1 MVSNCRYICIVTILQ
16 HKKGRIN
23 VKTSEKLVSK
33 VIHGII
39 SREEYGWP
47 PDCWGT
53 FYQPERPVH
62 CNDVHSDAED
72 KTNSP
77 ED

>member
-1 MVSNCRYICIVTILQ
+1 M
-16 HKKGRIN
+16 
-23 VKTSEKLVSK
+23 KTSEKLVSK

-62 CNDVHSDAED
+62 CNDVHSDTED